1 MTSAE
6 WQLSTMEFILGWL
19 FAVPTTIFVMER
31 KEKFADVFKFIY
43 EILHLLKQE
52 MFKKIKKSR

>member
-19 FAVPTTIFVMER
+19 FAVPTTVFVMER

-52 MFKKIKKSR
+52 TLKKIKKSR

>member
-31 KEKFADVFKFIY
+31 KEKFADIFKFIY

-52 MFKKIKKSR
+52 MLKKIKKSR